1 MKKVNVAFRKFDDG
15 EVIAIFPSIFPVPQN
30 STKEVLSYMHIGQH
44 AMASES
50 LVNELEKASK
60 EEYTPLKKELE
71 TIGYIINVL

>member
-1 MKKVNVAFRKFDDG
+1 
-15 EVIAIFPSIFPVPQN
+15 
-30 STKEVLSYMHIGQH
+30 MHIGQH

>member
-1 MKKVNVAFRKFDDG
+1 MKKVNVAFRKFDNG

-50 LVNELEKASK
+50 LVNELEKASEKEYKTLK
-60 EEYTPLKKELE
+60 EEMENL
-71 TIGYIINVL
+71 GYVINIL